1 MEMAVVENKVVLE
14 QAKAEKMLKQLAS
27 IRAQKTALANEEKKL
42 MAEIKEMGVF
52 DFFDYNKEQF
62 VGETIIANK
71 VPFLTGT
78 RYDLEKVRKL
88 LASLKLKRTDYI
100 HKEYKYVVDDK
111 AMQSLVDNDL
121 VPQELIDSMAIRGN
135 KLTVKIVG

>member
-14 QAKAEKMLKQLAS
+14 QAKAEKMLKQLAT

-52 DFFDYNKEQF
+52 NFDDYNKEQF
-62 VGETIIANK
+62 VGETVIANK
-71 VPFLTGT
+71 VPYLTGT
-78 RYDLEKVRKL
+78 HYDLEKVRKL
-88 LASLKLKRTDYI
+88 LASLKLKRKDYI

-121 VPQELIDSMAIRGN
+121 APQELIDSMAIKGN